1 MRRIDIKQGGECG
14 MDIPNTSPDEFCT
27 EVGDGG
33 TLAVPGHCGCM
44 ALSACA
50 SLATKIVV
58 QCEALPLENATARG
72 LAAGVG
78 LEVAEVDGRWR
89 LCGAL
94 YACHEACQAR
104 WDTASKAALCRE
116 LWERASKCEQVVVGA
131 RCLKAVV
138 LVLRFDKQAPGAE
151 SAAVAQACAE
161 VTAHMQ
167 AFLAMYQEYAS
178 RPDMSVLLDRLTAF
192 M

>member
-1 MRRIDIKQGGECG
+1 
-14 MDIPNTSPDEFCT
+14 MDAQKTSPDEFCT

-78 LEVAEVDGRWR
+78 HDAAGGEFGETLVKRLRPRGRVDGTQLGGR
-89 LCGAL
+89 LAVHGDDDGA
-94 YACHEACQAR
+94 
-104 WDTASKAALCRE
+104 
-116 LWERASKCEQVVVGA
+116 
-131 RCLKAVV
+131 
-138 LVLRFDKQAPGAE
+138 
-151 SAAVAQACAE
+151 
-161 VTAHMQ
+161 
-167 AFLAMYQEYAS
+167 AFTH
-178 RPDMSVLLDRLTAF
+178 LLHQRGEF
-192 M
+192 GFGFVE